1 MVKIKEFDVK
11 NEINEFTIEQ
21 FENVS
26 RILNDEE
33 VEKFERWA
41 NLLIYLGVPESEVYD
56 LEFSEFVEYIKIFS
70 DTKVKPSNE
79 FCKVI
84 ELDGYTYTSH
94 EDELKISVREMKMI
108 EKQVSNHP
116 HNYISYLMSVLFKR
130 NDLTKAEHYA
140 DAHIKH
146 KAKIIR
152 ELKAEV
158 AVPYLVVVAER
169 INQHVEKLNEV
180 TESVE

>member
-11 NEINEFTIEQ
+11 NEINEFTIEE

-26 RILNDEE
+26 HILNDEE

-41 NLLIYLGVPESEVYD
+41 NLFIYLGVPESEVYD

-70 DTKVKPSNE
+70 DTKVKPSSE

-94 EDELKISVREMKMI
+94 EEELKISVREMKMI
-108 EKQVSNHP
+108 EKQVSAHP
-116 HNYISYLMSVLFKR
+116 NKYISHLMAVLFKR
-130 NDLTKAEHYA
+130 NDLTKTEHYT
-140 DAHIKH
+140 DAHIKQ
-146 KAKIIR
+146 KSKLFSQLPA
-152 ELKAEV
+152 ELAI
-158 AVPYLVVVAER
+158 PYATFIGLKLSNRLQNATT
-169 INQHVEKLNEV
+169 NNVE
-180 TESVE
+180 

>member
-11 NEINEFTIEQ
+11 NEINEFTIEE

-56 LEFSEFVEYIKIFS
+56 LDFTEFVEYIKLFS

-108 EKQVSNHP
+108 EKQVSNNP
-116 HNYISYLMSVLFKR
+116 HHYISYLMSVLFKR
-130 NDLTKAEHYA
+130 NDLTKVEHYT
-140 DAHIKH
+140 DAHIKQ
-146 KAKIIR
+146 KAKLFSSLSA
-152 ELKAEV
+152 ELAI
-158 AVPYLVVVAER
+158 PYATFIGLKLSNR
-169 INQHVEKLNEV
+169 IENAP
-180 TESVE
+180 TEIVD

>member
-11 NEINEFTIEQ
+11 NEINEFTIQE

-26 RILNDEE
+26 RILNEEE

-41 NLLIYLGVPESEVYD
+41 NLFIYLGVPESELYD
-56 LEFSEFVEYIKIFS
+56 LDFTEFVECVKLFS
-70 DTKVKPSNE
+70 ETKVKPSSE

-108 EKQVSNHP
+108 EKQVSNNP
-116 HNYISYLMSVLFKR
+116 HHYISYLMLVLFKR
-130 NDLTKAEHYA
+130 NDLTKVEHYT
-140 DAHIKH
+140 DAHIKQ
-146 KAKIIR
+146 KAKLFSSLSA
-152 ELKAEV
+152 ELAIPYATFIGLKLSNRIENAPTEV
-158 AVPYLVVVAER
+158 LD
-169 INQHVEKLNEV
+169 
-180 TESVE
+180 